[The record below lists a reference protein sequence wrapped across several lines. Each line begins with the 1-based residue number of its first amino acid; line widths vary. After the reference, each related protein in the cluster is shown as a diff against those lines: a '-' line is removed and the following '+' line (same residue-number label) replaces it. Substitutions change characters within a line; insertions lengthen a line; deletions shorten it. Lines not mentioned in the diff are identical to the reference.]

1 MRAVPRVVDHERRR
15 REIAEAAWRAVA
27 RSGLEA
33 ATVREIASEAG
44 CSTGVLAHYFEDKDA
59 LLVHTLHVSIERAIE
74 RFGRRGAGERG
85 LGALRAV
92 LREALPLDAERAEEM
107 KVWLEF
113 WARAAR
119 DEALRAE
126 QNYWYALWR
135 GVVRALVEESQR
147 EGEIDAALDAGRE
160 ADSLVALVDGVGMQA
175 IFEPERL
182 APEEQVALLD
192 AHLDRLR
199 VRRRP
204 G

>member
-1 MRAVPRVVDHERRR
+1 LPRVVDHERRR

-59 LLVHTLHVSIERAIE
+59 LLVHTLHISIERAVE
-74 RFGRRGAGERG
+74 RFGRRGVGERG
-85 LGALRAV
+85 LDALRAV
-92 LREALPLDAERAEEM
+92 LREALPLDDERAEEM
-107 KVWLEF
+107 RVWLEF

-126 QNYWYALWR
+126 QNYWYSLWR
-135 GVVRALVEESQR
+135 GVVRALVEECQR
-147 EGEIDAALDAGRE
+147 QGDLSAALDTGRE
-160 ADSLVALVDGVGMQA
+160 ATSLVALVDGVGMQA

-182 APEEQVALLD
+182 APEEQAALLE
-192 AHLDRLR
+192 AHFERLR
-199 VRRRP
+199 GRLPP